1 MVQLRD
7 LTLRVARKRAS
18 DLLWLLAQR
27 VAYPP
32 DFSTADIGLCRA
44 VSGKTMTSPERIVAL
59 AEAVRYLVANGIGG
73 ALVECGVWRGGSMM
87 AAALTLLQCGDR
99 ARDLVLFDTFE
110 GMSAPT
116 SRDVDL
122 RGRTADAATPEGSLA
137 IQEREVADNLR
148 STGYPMERVRLVK
161 GRVEDTLPAQAPT
174 SIALLRLDT
183 DWYESTRHELEH
195 LYPRLSR
202 GGVLVI
208 DDYGDWEGARQAVD
222 EFIARA
228 SPRPL
233 LQRLDHTGR
242 CCIKP

>member
-1 MVQLRD
+1 LELRD

-18 DLLWLLAQR
+18 DLLWLAAQR

-32 DFSTADIGLCRA
+32 DFSPADIELCRA
-44 VSGKTMTSPERIVAL
+44 VSGKTMTSPERIVAM
-59 AEAVRYLVANGIGG
+59 AEAVRYLVANRIEG
-73 ALVECGVWRGGSMM
+73 AIVECGVWRGGSMM
-87 AAALTLLQCGDR
+87 AAALTLQQCGDR
-99 ARDLVLFDTFE
+99 TRELVLFDTFE

-137 IQEREVADNLR
+137 IQEREVAENLR
-148 STGYPMERVRLVK
+148 STGYPAERVRLVK
-161 GRVEDTLPAQAPT
+161 GKVEETLPAQAPA

-183 DWYESTRHELEH
+183 DWYESTRHELRH

-202 GGVLVI
+202 GGVLLI
-208 DDYGDWEGARQAVD
+208 DDYGDWAGARQAVD
-222 EFIARA
+222 EFIASA

-233 LQRLDHTGR
+233 LHRLDHTGR